1 VAHQFKVKRK
11 DGEGWWTLPH
21 MDQDQIDGLIG
32 GEHTNLHH
40 HDDFYHRKTYID
52 AELAKAV
59 WLDGTRSMTGDLTI
73 IKDQPAIILEDDGG
87 YVIRLVNTD
96 ITTQLFLDPTDAV
109 ANSGLDIFI
118 DGISSSLN
126 RVLQLSAETLA
137 INANVVITDHYLQI
151 KGDEGTDGFIYLYAD
166 DGDDPTSD
174 FWRIRAG
181 DDGLFAIQNWPASSF
196 EDRFIIHPTT
206 GIRVD
211 GLTMD
216 GAIVVD
222 SILDQD
228 DFYSDSDTALA
239 TQQSIKAYI
248 DNTTVALDGS
258 RNMTG
263 ELEIFNAS
271 GGQLLELRDSGASG
285 VNDALVWIRFRY
297 GATTNLGVIGYG
309 STGDDDFYI
318 QNEVG
323 GIRISAA
330 FTEQLNIQED
340 SITGKLIKDEDTM
353 SSDSD
358 IHLATQQSIKK
369 YVDDK
374 NLLDLGSILT
384 SNGTYVGTKI
394 TVTVDDAS
402 AIFGDVLAQAADF
415 HYDRADASAA
425 ANSVGLVMALSD
437 GTGTKEVLIEGQV
450 CDTDWDWNAG
460 LLYLSVTTGKMTQS
474 APATSGDQVI
484 AVGWALSADT
494 IYFKPSLVLAEIV

>member
-1 VAHQFKVKRK
+1 MAHQFKVKRK

-271 GGQLLELRDSGASG
+271 GG
-285 VNDALVWIRFRY
+285 
-297 GATTNLGVIGYG
+297 
-309 STGDDDFYI
+309 
-318 QNEVG
+318 
-323 GIRISAA
+323 
-330 FTEQLNIQED
+330 
-340 SITGKLIKDEDTM
+340 
-353 SSDSD
+353 
-358 IHLATQQSIKK
+358 
-369 YVDDK
+369 
-374 NLLDLGSILT
+374 
-384 SNGTYVGTKI
+384 
-394 TVTVDDAS
+394 
-402 AIFGDVLAQAADF
+402 
-415 HYDRADASAA
+415 
-425 ANSVGLVMALSD
+425 
-437 GTGTKEVLIEGQV
+437 
-450 CDTDWDWNAG
+450 
-460 LLYLSVTTGKMTQS
+460 
-474 APATSGDQVI
+474 
-484 AVGWALSADT
+484 
-494 IYFKPSLVLAEIV
+494 